1 MTGKKPIHGWLIIDK
16 PQGPSSA
23 QVVGKV
29 KYLLKP
35 LKIGH
40 GGTLDPLATGV
51 LPLALG
57 EATKTVGFM
66 LDGDKSYQF
75 TLTFGATTTTD
86 DSAGEVTATTE
97 ARPTEAQ
104 LQAILPQ
111 FTGPISQM
119 PPAVSALKVDGERA
133 YNLVRKGEIPQL
145 KARPVT
151 IHTLKLLSYD
161 GQNAKLEA
169 DVSKG
174 TYIRSLARDIAA
186 ALGSLG
192 HVSRLHRTKHGPFS
206 IDQAVTL
213 DNLAQM
219 TEKPPIL
226 PVKAALDGLP
236 AHTLSPA
243 EAQRLRHGQVL
254 STGLP
259 AGVALMVGE
268 DGQPVAMVDID
279 STGTAKAQRVFN
291 L

>member
-1 MTGKKPIHGWLIIDK
+1 MPKTPIHGWLIIDK

-35 LKIGH
+35 EKIGH

-66 LDGDKSYQF
+66 LNGNKSYQF
-75 TLTFGATTTTD
+75 TLAFGATTTTD
-86 DSAGEVTATTE
+86 DSAGDPTATTA
-97 ARPTEAQ
+97 ARPTEAA
-104 LQAILPQ
+104 LRAMLPQ

-119 PPAVSALKVDGERA
+119 PPAVSALKVNGERA
-133 YNLVRKGEIPQL
+133 YNLVRKGETPQL
-145 KARPVT
+145 AARPVT
-151 IHTLKLLSYD
+151 IHRLELLAYD
-161 GQNAKLEA
+161 GQNAMLEA

-206 IDQAVTL
+206 IGQAITL
-213 DNLAQM
+213 DNLAEMPQ
-219 TEKPPIL
+219 KPPIL
-226 PVKAALDGLP
+226 PVKAALDDLP
-236 AHTLSPA
+236 AYTLSP
-243 EAQRLRHGQVL
+243 EQAQRLRNGQTL
-254 STGLP
+254 STTHASGL
-259 AGVALMVGE
+259 ALMVGG
-268 DGQPVAMVDID
+268 DGQPVAVVEVD
-279 STGTAKAQRVFN
+279 SAGTAKVQRVFN

>member
-1 MTGKKPIHGWLIIDK
+1 MKKPLHGWLIIDK

-29 KYLLKP
+29 KHLLRP

-66 LDGDKSYQF
+66 LDGNKSYQF
-75 TLTFGATTTTD
+75 TLKFGATTTTD
-86 DSAGEVTATTE
+86 DSAGETTATTP
-97 ARPTEAQ
+97 ARPTEAEI
-104 LQAILPQ
+104 QAILPR
-111 FTGPISQM
+111 FIGPISQI

-133 YNLVRKGEIPQL
+133 YNLVRKGEVPELAARNVTVYRLQL
-145 KARPVT
+145 LA
-151 IHTLKLLSYD
+151 YD
-161 GQNAKLEA
+161 GQEAKLEA

-186 ALGSLG
+186 GLGSLG
-192 HVSRLHRTKHGPFS
+192 HVSALRRTKHGPFS
-206 IDQAVTL
+206 LADATTL
-213 DNLAQM
+213 DKLAEM
-219 TEKPPIL
+219 PEKPPIL

-236 AHTLSPA
+236 AHTLTP
-243 EAQRLRHGQVL
+243 EQAQKLRHGQVL
-254 STGLP
+254 PTAHAAGL
-259 AGVALMVGE
+259 ALMVGG
-268 DGQPVAMVDID
+268 DGQPVAVVEID

-291 L
+291 PL

>member
-1 MTGKKPIHGWLIIDK
+1 MTGKQAIHGWLIINK

-35 LKIGH
+35 QKIGH

-66 LDGDKSYQF
+66 LDGDKSYEF
-75 TLTFGATTTTD
+75 TLTFGTTTTTD
-86 DSAGEVTATTE
+86 DSAGTVTATTE

-104 LQAILPQ
+104 LQAILPH
-111 FTGPISQM
+111 FTGPISQL
-119 PPAVSALKVDGERA
+119 PPAVSALKVGGERA
-133 YNLVRKGEIPQL
+133 YNLVRRGEIPDL

-151 IHTLKLLSYD
+151 IYRLKLLAYD

-192 HVSRLHRTKHGPFS
+192 HVSTLHRTKHGPFS
-206 IDQAVTL
+206 IGQAITL

-236 AHTLSPA
+236 AHTLFPA

-254 STGLP
+254 STAHP
-259 AGVALMVGE
+259 AGLALMVSE
-268 DGQPVAMVDID
+268 DGQPVAMVEID

>member
-1 MTGKKPIHGWLIIDK
+1 MTNRHPLHGWLIINK

-29 KYLLKP
+29 KHLLKP

-75 TLTFGATTTTD
+75 TLKFGSTTTTD
-86 DSAGEVTATTE
+86 DSAGETTATT
-97 ARPTEAQ
+97 ASRPTEAA
-104 LQAILPQ
+104 LKAILPQ
-111 FTGPISQM
+111 FTGPIRQM
-119 PPAVSALKVDGERA
+119 PPAVSALKVGGERA
-133 YNLVRKGEIPQL
+133 YNLVRKGEVPQL
-145 KARPVT
+145 AARPVT
-151 IHTLKLLSYD
+151 IHALKLLSYD
-161 GQNAKLEA
+161 GQEAKLEA

-192 HVSRLHRTKHGPFS
+192 HVSALHRTKHGPFS
-206 IDQAVTL
+206 IADAVTL

-236 AHTLSPA
+236 AHTLTP
-243 EAQRLRHGQVL
+243 EQAQRLRHGQVL
-254 STGLP
+254 STAYPQGL
-259 AGVALMVGE
+259 ALMVGE
-268 DGQPVAMVDID
+268 DGQPVAMAEI
-279 STGTAKAQRVFN
+279 SANGTAKAQRVFN

>member
-1 MTGKKPIHGWLIIDK
+1 MPKTPIHGWLIINK

-75 TLTFGATTTTD
+75 TLQFGSTTTTD
-86 DSAGEVTATTE
+86 DSAGEPTATTD

-104 LQAILPQ
+104 LKAVLPQ
-111 FTGPISQM
+111 FTGSISQM
-119 PPAVSALKVDGERA
+119 PPPVSALKVGGERA
-133 YNLVRKGEIPQL
+133 YALVRKGETPKL
-145 KARPVT
+145 AARPVT
-151 IHTLKLLSYD
+151 VHRLNLLAYD
-161 GQNAKLEA
+161 GQEARFEA

-186 ALGSLG
+186 AVGSLG

-206 IDQAVTL
+206 IQQAITL
-213 DNLAQM
+213 DKLAEM
-219 TEKPPIL
+219 PEKPPIL

-236 AHTLSPA
+236 AHTLTPA

-254 STGLP
+254 STAHP

-268 DGQPVAMVDID
+268 DGQPVAVVEID